1 MQLYADTC
9 ICVQQPLIF
18 IFLGDCS
25 FDEMA
30 VGSYH
35 TCLAQPVAALYEEPA
50 KLWELQDTPNSALV
64 TNTDVNSAAAL
75 LPLPPPRRRRGQLPP
90 QLSVPSTELIDMTAD
105 QSMSTEDL
113 LDTSAEALLPTSIGC
128 SLTGAT
134 QQQQPQQPQ
143 QQQQQQPQRQSD
155 WCADWSA
162 QLQEVVDS
170 VAQSKKRRS
179 SSSAGSADS
188 TTAAAAAAAAA
199 AVAATAALQH
209 NSRKRNSSSASTSD
223 SSSDGSSAEQS
234 SDSCSDYY
242 YSAPSTLSVQD
253 AAVSSSKRQCLD
265 RSMQVSAGHVYAVN
279 PEQWQG
285 KLWITKAELLQQCP
299 IESVE
304 RVYTLTG
311 S

>member
-1 MQLYADTC
+1 MLHTLV
-9 ICVQQPLIF
+9 CV
-18 IFLGDCS
+18 FLRDYS

-35 TCLAQPVAALYEEPA
+35 TSLARPAAALYEEPA
-50 KLWELQDTPNSALV
+50 KLWELQDTPNSASV
-64 TNTDVNSAAAL
+64 TDTDKNRAAAL
-75 LPLPPPRRRRGQLPP
+75 LPLPPPRRRRGQLPQQP
-90 QLSVPSTELIDMTAD
+90 LISAASTELIDMTAE

-113 LDTSAEALLPTSIGC
+113 LGTSAEALLPTSIGC
-128 SLTGAT
+128 SLSIAT
-134 QQQQPQQPQ
+134 QQQQP
-143 QQQQQQPQRQSD
+143 QPQRQSD
-155 WCADWSA
+155 WCSDWSA

-179 SSSAGSADS
+179 SSSAGVSADS
-188 TTAAAAAAAAA
+188 TTAAAA
-199 AVAATAALQH
+199 VAATAELQH
-209 NSRKRNSSSASTSD
+209 NSRKRNSSNASTSD
-223 SSSDGSSAEQS
+223 SGSGSSAEQS
-234 SDSCSDYY
+234 SDSSGDSYY
-242 YSAPSTLSVQD
+242 YSAPSTLSSTLSAQH
-253 AAVSSSKRQCLD
+253 AAISSSSSKRQCLD

-299 IESVE
+299 LESVE